1 MTPEQARQYVEDAL
15 GRVAPDARLQDIP
28 PDADFRDLFELD
40 SLDFLSYVENLSEA
54 SGRRIDEDDYPEIT
68 TMAGAVGFLARST
81 P

>member
-15 GRVAPDARLQDIP
+15 GRVAPDARLRDIP
-28 PDADFRDLFELD
+28 PDADLRDLFELD
-40 SLDFLSYVENLSEA
+40 SLDFLSYVECLSDA

-68 TMAGAVGFLARST
+68 TMAGAAGFLARGA